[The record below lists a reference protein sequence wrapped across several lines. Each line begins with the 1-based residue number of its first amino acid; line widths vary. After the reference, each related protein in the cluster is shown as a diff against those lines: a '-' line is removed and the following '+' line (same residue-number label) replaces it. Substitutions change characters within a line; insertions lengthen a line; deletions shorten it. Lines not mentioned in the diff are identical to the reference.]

1 MRLSIDVGGTFT
13 DLVVDRLSGAAE
25 VFKAPTTYPDPI
37 DGILSAVA
45 LAADAQGAT
54 IEAFLGG
61 AEVLFHS
68 TTRAINAV
76 ITGQAARTALLVTEG
91 HPDILLIRE
100 GGRTDPFNY
109 RIGYPAPYIPRAL
122 TFEIP
127 GRILAD
133 GGERR
138 TLDEAAVLRVIE
150 RLKEE
155 KVEAVAVSLLWSI
168 VNPAHELRVGELL
181 AEHLPGVP
189 FTLAHQ
195 LNPTVREYRRTSSCA
210 IDASLKPIM
219 SAYLRALKQRLGA
232 HGMAG
237 QIFAVT
243 SQGGLVDVEELAERP
258 ILALNSGPS
267 MAPVAGRYFAALQ
280 GAATAI
286 VTDAGGTTYD
296 VSLVRDGAL
305 PRTRET
311 WLGPIYQGHLTGFPS
326 VDVKSVGAGGG
337 SIASVEGGLLR
348 VGPESARSDPGPV
361 CYGRGGTRPTVTD
374 AAVALGYIDPDFFLG
389 GRMGL
394 AAAAARAAIERDVA
408 IPLGLGV
415 EEAALAIIDLA
426 TESMV
431 HAIEDITV
439 KQGVDPEDAVM
450 IGGGGAAGINAV
462 LIARRLGCR
471 SILFPDVG
479 AALSAAGAMMSE
491 LTSEFSQVVFMRTGA
506 FDAAAANAIIA
517 GLKERAE
524 AFFASAGGRARERR
538 VDLAIEGRYP
548 SQVWEIDV
556 PIDEVMLAA
565 DDAASRLVAAFH
577 ARHEEL
583 FGFRDDG
590 DEVEIMGW
598 RALARCRLADE
609 SAIRLPSGVGSAP
622 TRSRMMTFR
631 ETGPIEAPAYRLEAL
646 DPSVT
651 VKGPAVV
658 ESNFTTVVLAP
669 GSDARKTAE
678 GGLSVQPLVQSVTR
692 LREFAA

>member
-45 LAADAQGAT
+45 LAANAQGIT
-54 IEAFLGG
+54 TEAFLGG
-61 AEVLFHS
+61 VEVLFHS

-76 ITGQAARTALLVTEG
+76 ITGQAARTALLATEG

-280 GAATAI
+280 GATTAI

-374 AAVALGYIDPDFFLG
+374 AAVVLGYIDPDFFLG

-394 AAAAARAAIERDVA
+394 AVAAARAAIERDVA

-556 PIDEVMLAA
+556 PIDEAMLAA
-565 DDAASRLVAAFH
+565 EDAASRLVAAFH
-577 ARHEEL
+577 ARHQEL

-609 SAIRLPSGVGSAP
+609 SAIRLPSGVDSAP
-622 TRSRMMTFR
+622 TRSRTMTFR

-669 GSDARKTAE
+669 GSEARKTAE
-678 GGLSVQPLVQSVTR
+678 GGLCVQPLVQSVTR